1 MRQNFNTVDFH
12 WLTFQKGGSGI
23 FALTAEQCR
32 RYKDIFQQSVEQI

>member
-1 MRQNFNTVDFH
+1 MRQNFNTVDFN

-32 RYKDIFQQSVEQI
+32 RYRKLFEEQV

>member
-1 MRQNFNTVDFH
+1 

-32 RYKDIFQQSVEQI
+32 RYRKLFEEQV